1 MWSHFPKMNIFH
13 FVSIKLL
20 HFLNF
25 DDFPNTYVLVFQMWT
40 QQLTNRISSFT
51 LGVSSWALS
60 TQNVTLQHINLLR
73 IAESHNNNNL
83 EMERKSMFIYC
94 CASWF
99 KYRTGRITLQEYQ
112 AFSVS
117 SAFLYD
123 LSRLKEQFQYIPVD
137 LVTHQSRAI
146 LLQFQMI
153 IGLVQSLPN

>member
-20 HFLNF
+20 DFLTF
-25 DDFPNTYVLVFQMWT
+25 DDFPNTYILVYQMWT

-51 LGVSSWALS
+51 LDVSPWALS
-60 TQNVTLQHINLLR
+60 TQNVTLGHKNLLR

-83 EMERKSMFIYC
+83 EMERKSMFAYC
-94 CASWF
+94 CDSWF
-99 KYRTGRITLQEYQ
+99 KYWTGRITPQEYQ
-112 AFSVS
+112 TFSVS

-123 LSRLKEQFQYIPVD
+123 LSGPKEQFQYIPVD
-137 LVTHQSRAI
+137 LVTHQGRAI

-153 IGLVQSLPN
+153 IELAQSLPN